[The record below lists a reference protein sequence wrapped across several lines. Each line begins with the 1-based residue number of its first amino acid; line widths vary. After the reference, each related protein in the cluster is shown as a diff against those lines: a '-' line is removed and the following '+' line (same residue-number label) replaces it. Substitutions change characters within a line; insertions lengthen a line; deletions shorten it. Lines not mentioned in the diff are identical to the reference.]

1 MDKLF
6 CIRSTNCLRLKRTR
20 VYKGTMY
27 YYEKYQMKKNG
38 EVYVW
43 DKNCLKNPKW
53 GYLGIYHIKDF
64 MTEEEYFFYKKRMD
78 KINKIL
84 NGSI

>member
-20 VYKGTMY
+20 IYKGTMY
-27 YYEKYQMKKNG
+27 YYKKFQMKKNG

-43 DKNCLKNPKW
+43 DKSCLKNSKW
-53 GYLGIYHIKDF
+53 GYLGIYDIKYF
-64 MTEEEYFFYKKRMD
+64 MNEKEYNEYKKRED
-78 KINKIL
+78 LINKLI
-84 NGSI
+84 NE